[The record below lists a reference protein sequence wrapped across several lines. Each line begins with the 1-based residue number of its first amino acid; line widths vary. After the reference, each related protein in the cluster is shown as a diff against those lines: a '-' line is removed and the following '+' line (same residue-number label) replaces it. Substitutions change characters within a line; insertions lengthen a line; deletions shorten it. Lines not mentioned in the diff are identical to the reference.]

1 MIINLGS
8 HRLKRYNSRN
18 WLLEEWREPAKGRRA
33 KSDEAKW
40 RSCDRYFQ
48 SIGAAMTLVAEHEL
62 LDEDA
67 EVDLAGA
74 IREYGTI
81 VDRLKGAF
89 DVEKEADDD

>member
-8 HRLKRYNSRN
+8 HRLRRYDSRN

-48 SIGAAMTLVAEHEL
+48 SVGAAVLWIAEHKL

-67 EVDLAGA
+67 EVDLMGA
-74 IREYGTI
+74 LREYRGI
-81 VDRLKGAF
+81 VDEIEASF
-89 DVEKEADDD
+89 NVEEGCK

>member
-8 HRLKRYNSRN
+8 HRLRRYDSRN

-48 SIGAAMTLVAEHEL
+48 SIGAAVLWIAEHKL

-67 EVDLAGA
+67 EVDLMGA
-74 IREYGTI
+74 LREYRAV
-81 VDRLKGAF
+81 VDEIEASF
-89 DVEKEADDD
+89 NVEEGCK

>member
-1 MIINLGS
+1 M
-8 HRLKRYNSRN
+8 RRYDSRN
-18 WLLEEWREPAKGRRA
+18 WVLEEWREPAKSRMA

-48 SIGAAMTLVAEHEL
+48 SVGAAMTWVAEHEL

-81 VDRLKGAF
+81 VDRLKVAF
-89 DVEKEADDD
+89 EVEEEDDDQ

>member
-8 HRLKRYNSRN
+8 RRLRRYDSRN

-48 SIGAAMTLVAEHEL
+48 SIGAAVLWIAEHKL

-67 EVDLAGA
+67 EVDLMGA
-74 IREYGTI
+74 LREYRAI
-81 VDRLKGAF
+81 VDEIEASF
-89 DVEKEADDD
+89 NVEEGCK

>member
-1 MIINLGS
+1 
-8 HRLKRYNSRN
+8 
-18 WLLEEWREPAKGRRA
+18 
-33 KSDEAKW
+33 
-40 RSCDRYFQ
+40 
-48 SIGAAMTLVAEHEL
+48 MTWVAEHEL

-89 DVEKEADDD
+89 EVEKEEDDDQ

>member
-1 MIINLGS
+1 MIINLGR
-8 HRLKRYNSRN
+8 HRLRRYDSRN

-48 SIGAAMTLVAEHEL
+48 SVGAAVLWIAEHKL

-67 EVDLAGA
+67 EVDLMGA
-74 IREYGTI
+74 LREYRAI
-81 VDRLKGAF
+81 VDEIEASF
-89 DVEKEADDD
+89 NVEEGCK

>member
-8 HRLKRYNSRN
+8 HRLRRYDSRN
-18 WLLEEWREPAKGRRA
+18 WLLEEWREPAKGRGA

-48 SIGAAMTLVAEHEL
+48 SIGAAVLWIAEHKL

-67 EVDLAGA
+67 EVDLMGA
-74 IREYGTI
+74 LREYRSI
-81 VDRLKGAF
+81 VDEIEASFK
-89 DVEKEADDD
+89 VEEGCK

>member
-8 HRLKRYNSRN
+8 HRLKRYDSRN

-48 SIGAAMTLVAEHEL
+48 SIGAAVLWIAEHKL

-67 EVDLAGA
+67 EVDLMGA
-74 IREYGTI
+74 LREYRAI
-81 VDRLKGAF
+81 VDEIEVSFK
-89 DVEKEADDD
+89 VEEGCK

>member
-8 HRLKRYNSRN
+8 HRLRRYDSRN

-33 KSDEAKW
+33 KSVEAKW

-48 SIGAAMTLVAEHEL
+48 SVGAAVLWIAEHKL
-62 LDEDA
+62 LDEDV

-74 IREYGTI
+74 LREYRAI
-81 VDRLKGAF
+81 VDEIEASFK
-89 DVEKEADDD
+89 VEEDCE

>member
-8 HRLKRYNSRN
+8 HRLKRYDARN

-48 SIGAAMTLVAEHEL
+48 SVGAAVLWIAEHKL

-67 EVDLAGA
+67 EVDLKGA
-74 IREYGTI
+74 LREYRAI
-81 VDRLKGAF
+81 VD
-89 DVEKEADDD
+89 EIEASFNVGEGCK

>member
-8 HRLKRYNSRN
+8 HRLRRYDSRN

-48 SIGAAMTLVAEHEL
+48 SVGAAVLWIAEHKL

-67 EVDLAGA
+67 EVDLKGA
-74 IREYGTI
+74 LREYRAI
-81 VDRLKGAF
+81 VDEIEASFK
-89 DVEKEADDD
+89 VEEGCK

>member
-8 HRLKRYNSRN
+8 HRLRRYDSRN

-33 KSDEAKW
+33 KSDEARW

-48 SIGAAMTLVAEHEL
+48 SVGAAVLWIAEHKL

-67 EVDLAGA
+67 EVDLMGA
-74 IREYGTI
+74 LREYRAI
-81 VDRLKGAF
+81 VD
-89 DVEKEADDD
+89 EIEASFKVGEGCK

>member
-8 HRLKRYNSRN
+8 HRLRRYDSRN

-48 SIGAAMTLVAEHEL
+48 SIGAAVLWIAEHKL

-67 EVDLAGA
+67 EVDLMGA
-74 IREYGTI
+74 LREYRAI
-81 VDRLKGAF
+81 VDEIEASFK
-89 DVEKEADDD
+89 VEEGCK

>member
-8 HRLKRYNSRN
+8 HRLRRYDSRN

-48 SIGAAMTLVAEHEL
+48 SVGAAVLWIAEHKL

-74 IREYGTI
+74 LREYRAI
-81 VDRLKGAF
+81 VDEIEASFK
-89 DVEKEADDD
+89 VEEGCE

>member
-8 HRLKRYNSRN
+8 HRLRRYDSRN

-48 SIGAAMTLVAEHEL
+48 SIGSAVLWIAEHKL

-67 EVDLAGA
+67 EVDLMGA
-74 IREYGTI
+74 LREYRAI
-81 VDRLKGAF
+81 VDEIEVSFNVGEGCK
-89 DVEKEADDD
+89 

>member
-8 HRLKRYNSRN
+8 HRLKRYDSRN

-48 SIGAAMTLVAEHEL
+48 SIGAAMTWVAEHEL

-74 IREYGTI
+74 IREYGII
-81 VDRLKGAF
+81 VDRLKRAF

>member
-8 HRLKRYNSRN
+8 HRLRRYDSRN

-48 SIGAAMTLVAEHEL
+48 SIGAAVLWIAEHKL

-67 EVDLAGA
+67 EVDLMGA
-74 IREYGTI
+74 LREYRAI
-81 VDRLKGAF
+81 VDEIEASF
-89 DVEKEADDD
+89 NVEEGCK

>member
-8 HRLKRYNSRN
+8 HRLRRYDSRN
-18 WLLEEWREPAKGRRA
+18 WVLEEWREPAKGRRA

-48 SIGAAMTLVAEHEL
+48 SIGAAVLWIAEHRL
-62 LDEDA
+62 LNEDS

-74 IREYGTI
+74 LREYHAI
-81 VDRLKGAF
+81 VDEIGASF
-89 DVEKEADDD
+89 KIEEGRK

>member
-8 HRLKRYNSRN
+8 HRLRRYDSRN

-48 SIGAAMTLVAEHEL
+48 SIGAAVLWIAEHKL

-67 EVDLAGA
+67 EVDLMGA
-74 IREYGTI
+74 LREYRAI
-81 VDRLKGAF
+81 VDGIEASF
-89 DVEKEADDD
+89 NVEEGRK

>member
-8 HRLKRYNSRN
+8 HRLRRYDSRN

-48 SIGAAMTLVAEHEL
+48 SIGAAVLWIAEHKL

-67 EVDLAGA
+67 EVDLMGA
-74 IREYGTI
+74 LREYRAI
-81 VDRLKGAF
+81 VDEIEVSF
-89 DVEKEADDD
+89 NVEEGCK

>member
-1 MIINLGS
+1 MIINIGS
-8 HRLKRYNSRN
+8 HRLRRYDSRN

-48 SIGAAMTLVAEHEL
+48 SVGAAVLWIAEHKL

-67 EVDLAGA
+67 EVDLMGA
-74 IREYGTI
+74 LREYRAI
-81 VDRLKGAF
+81 VDEIEASF
-89 DVEKEADDD
+89 NVEEGCK

>member
-8 HRLKRYNSRN
+8 HRLRRYDSRN

-48 SIGAAMTLVAEHEL
+48 SVGAAVLWIAEHKL
-62 LDEDA
+62 LDKDA
-67 EVDLAGA
+67 EVDLMGA
-74 IREYGTI
+74 LREYRAI
-81 VDRLKGAF
+81 VDEIEASFK
-89 DVEKEADDD
+89 VEEGCE

>member
-8 HRLKRYNSRN
+8 HRLRRYDSRN
-18 WLLEEWREPAKGRRA
+18 WLLEEWREPAKGRWA

-48 SIGAAMTLVAEHEL
+48 SVGAAVLWIAEHKL

-74 IREYGTI
+74 LREYRAI
-81 VDRLKGAF
+81 VDEIEASFK
-89 DVEKEADDD
+89 VEESCK